1 MVNQCKSFKF
11 ANFPCVQVFPSYS
24 HVFPMFSQVF
34 SQVPSSDL
42 KRQDGIFH
50 VELKYTTSHGA
61 QLIEARY
68 NYIWFIMEIGVYDG
82 LYGLYVWFICMVYM
96 YGLYVYKCYI

>member
-1 MVNQCKSFKF
+1 
-11 ANFPCVQVFPSYS
+11 
-24 HVFPMFSQVF
+24 MFSQVF

-82 LYGLYVWFICMVYM
+82 LYGLYVWFTCMVYM
-96 YGLYVYKCYI
+96 YINVIYDGFLN

>member
-1 MVNQCKSFKF
+1 MVNQCKSSINLPIF
-11 ANFPCVQVFPSYS
+11 
-24 HVFPMFSQVF
+24 HVFKCSQVIPMFSQVF

-82 LYGLYVWFICMVYM
+82 LYVWFICMVYM
-96 YGLYVYKCYI
+96 CMVYMYINVIYDGFLN

>member
-1 MVNQCKSFKF
+1 MVNQCNSSINLPIFHLLPSF
-11 ANFPCVQVFPSYS
+11 S
-24 HVFPMFSQVF
+24 HVFPMCSQVF

-42 KRQDGIFH
+42 QRQDGIFH

-96 YGLYVYKCYI
+96 YINVICDGFLN

>member
-1 MVNQCKSFKF
+1 
-11 ANFPCVQVFPSYS
+11 
-24 HVFPMFSQVF
+24 MFSQVF

-96 YGLYVYKCYI
+96 YGLYVWFTCMVYMYINVIYDGFLN

>member
-1 MVNQCKSFKF
+1 MVNQCKSSINLPIFHLL
-11 ANFPCVQVFPSYS
+11 PSFS
-24 HVFPMFSQVF
+24 HVFPMCSQVF

-42 KRQDGIFH
+42 QRQDGIFH

-82 LYGLYVWFICMVYM
+82 LYGLYVWFIC
-96 YGLYVYKCYI
+96 I